1 MTALIGFPD
10 TVDERAARVVAGGVV
25 AITTTS
31 LLTDRPW
38 LLAPVAA
45 GFAARVATGPKLSP
59 LARLAT
65 QVVVPRLSGPARPV
79 PGPPKRL
86 AQGMGL
92 TMSVTSLALARLGRR
107 RAARAT
113 LALLV
118 GAAGLEA
125 FAGICLACKLY
136 PFLARVGLVSG
147 DDCPDCVNPWAR
159 LEGAGRELLDPG
171 RAEAGVEP
179 VVSTGA

>member
-92 TMSVTSLALARLGRR
+92 TMSVTSLA
-107 RAARAT
+107 ARAT